1 MILKWLLFL
10 PAITCDMSGKIFT
23 LEELA
28 EIIKREKEKGKKI
41 ALANG
46 GFDLVHIGH
55 IRYLRE
61 SKSAADILVVA
72 VNSDR
77 SLRGLKGEHRAKID
91 ESGRARILGS
101 LRCVDYVT
109 IFDEPRVNR
118 VLLTLKPH
126 FHCKGSDYTPET
138 VPERDIVESFGGKI
152 LITGGRKI
160 KSSSDIIK
168 NIAKKKEI
176 KK

>member
-1 MILKWLLFL
+1 
-10 PAITCDMSGKIFT
+10 MSGKILP

-28 EIIKREKEKGKKI
+28 EIIEIEKGRGKKI

-46 GFDLVHIGH
+46 GFDLLHIGH

-77 SLRGLKGEHRAKID
+77 SLRGLKGEHRAEID
-91 ESGRARILGS
+91 ETGRARILAS
-101 LRCVDYVT
+101 LQCIDYVT
-109 IFDEPRVNR
+109 IFDESRVDR
-118 VLLTLKPH
+118 VLLTLKPDY
-126 FHCKGSDYTPET
+126 HCKGSDYTPET
-138 VPERDIVESFGGKI
+138 VPERKIVESFGGKI

-168 NIAKKKEI
+168 DIAIKKEI

>member
-1 MILKWLLFL
+1 
-10 PAITCDMSGKIFT
+10 MSGKILS

-28 EIIKREKEKGKKI
+28 EIIEIEKGRGKKI

-46 GFDLVHIGH
+46 GFDLLHIGH

-77 SLRGLKGEHRAKID
+77 SLRGLKGEHRAEID
-91 ESGRARILGS
+91 ETGRARILAS
-101 LRCVDYVT
+101 LQCIDYVT
-109 IFDEPRVNR
+109 IFDESRVDR
-118 VLLTLKPH
+118 VLLTLKPDY
-126 FHCKGSDYTPET
+126 HCKGSDYTPET
-138 VPERDIVESFGGKI
+138 VPERKIVESFGGKI

-168 NIAKKKEI
+168 DIAIKKEI